1 MTEDPSRYRK
11 TVNLD
16 FLREPEESCLR
27 GKNCFAKRTATDLG
41 LGDARE
47 STAGFVQGRPL
58 RRWPIK
64 SAEYPAHKRRCA
76 PRALICSEP
85 GGRRAGSSIDRTNM
99 LTTRFDSRSRRLV
112 WYLQYAGRVR
122 RSFHNLLVAGFC
134 PDLTGSVERTVLG

>member
-16 FLREPEESCLR
+16 CFSLREPEESCFG

-58 RRWPIK
+58 RRWPIR

-85 GGRRAGSSIDRTNM
+85 GGRRAWLLHRSNEHANDTV
-99 LTTRFDSRSRRLV
+99 RFEIKKTGMV
-112 WYLQYAGRVR
+112 LQYAGRVR
-122 RSFHNLLVAGFC
+122 RSFHNLLVAGFS
-134 PDLTGSVERTVLG
+134 PDLT